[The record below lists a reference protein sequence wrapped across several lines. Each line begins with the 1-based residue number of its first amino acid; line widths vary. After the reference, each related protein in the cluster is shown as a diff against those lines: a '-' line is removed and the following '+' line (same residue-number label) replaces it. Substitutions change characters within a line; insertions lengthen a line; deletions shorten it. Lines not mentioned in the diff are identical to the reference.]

1 MTLARPI
8 VGSKHQAP
16 WLAPQAVVE
25 KFRDNAVRALGAAA
39 VRRLED
45 TALALDALPDVGA
58 LMALCRA

>member
-1 MTLARPI
+1 
-8 VGSKHQAP
+8 
-16 WLAPQAVVE
+16 VE

-45 TALALDALPDVGA
+45 AALALDALPDVGA